1 MSCRED
7 FFKFISVSVCRYSR
21 YLVFCGR
28 SKSSSRHDVALIMDH
43 FWFGDWFIL
52 MQLAKNMHPEVFHDL
67 VVDLKDR

>member
-1 MSCRED
+1 M
-7 FFKFISVSVCRYSR
+7 
-21 YLVFCGR
+21 FCGR
-28 SKSSSRHDVALIMDH
+28 SKSSSRHDVGLIMDH